1 MQLRFGDNLE
11 AGDFAKLESI
21 EIINMK
27 GANSGANSITGLTAA
42 DVLDMVGADK
52 TLTILGDSNDTV
64 SFSAGTDWVASTTG
78 TITTFTNTVNNTS
91 VNLDVI
97 LTD

>member
-11 AGDFAKLESI
+11 AGDFSKMENI

-42 DVLDMVGADK
+42 DVLDMVGAGN
-52 TLTILGDSNDTV
+52 TLKVLGDSNDTV